1 MNKLSKCLE
10 KCAKYD
16 DRENSAILCC
26 KMLVRA
32 KNARACAWARF
43 FIKCSIWPETYAK
56 KIWDDLEH
64 FKFLRARK
72 RADERARAH
81 LRTFFDLKLTGR
93 ILILIVI
100 IMNEK
105 LLFRYEDM
113 IISWFSQNGA
123 WMTSRWLWV
132 FEKSR
137 SSKLD

>member
-16 DRENSAILCC
+16 DKENSAILCC

-56 KIWDDLEH
+56 KIRDDLEH

-105 LLFRYEDM
+105 Y
-113 IISWFSQNGA
+113 FSVMKIWSLVDFHKMAPG
-123 WMTSRWLWV
+123 WRHDD
-132 FEKSR
+132 FESLKSHAVL
-137 SSKLD
+137 S

>member
-16 DRENSAILCC
+16 DKENSAILCC

-105 LLFRYEDM
+105 Y
-113 IISWFSQNGA
+113 FSVMKIWSLVDFHKMA
-123 WMTSRWLWV
+123 PRWRHDD
-132 FEKSR
+132 FESLKSHAVL
-137 SSKLD
+137 S